1 MDAFVSSKRRH
12 TDTPYGGLR
21 SYHLSPNPTKDED
34 SETTDMK
41 IATLA
46 SLFPSLDQGAL
57 LDLLISADGSV
68 DEVTQILRQSPDS
81 TSPRKRSAV
90 GSGGIGYQAS
100 LESFRTTDGSPRAIA
115 GKPKSLTRKNATL
128 HLYTPDDIAA
138 HTPCSI
144 IHNFLPAKKADALL
158 KELLEEA
165 PTFGRQS
172 FKLFDNVVQSPHTA
186 CFYVNNHEEQ
196 TKQRTEYVYNGSY
209 LEDVREITSQM
220 RAVAPIVQAAV
231 NEEVLKRIKS
241 HYPEGKKLK
250 YQSPDLW
257 IPNAAFVNCYKGGA
271 ESVGNA
277 YQKEDILDTSN
288 VACRLP
294 HRPADIS
301 WASCHHR
308 QYKPRSR

>member
-1 MDAFVSSKRRH
+1 MDAFVSSKRRR
-12 TDTPYGGLR
+12 TDSPYSGLR
-21 SYHLSPNPTKDED
+21 SYQLSSNPSKDDD

-57 LDLLISADGSV
+57 LDLLISTDGSV
-68 DEVTQILRQSPDS
+68 NQVTQMLHQSPGS
-81 TSPRKRSAV
+81 ASPWKRSTV

-100 LESFRTTDGSPRAIA
+100 LDSFRTTDGSPKANA
-115 GKPKSLTRKNATL
+115 GQPKCLTKKNATL
-128 HLYTPDDIAA
+128 HLYTPEDIAA

-144 IHNFLPAKKADALL
+144 IHNFLSAKQADALL

-186 CFYVNNHEEQ
+186 CFYVDNQEEQ
-196 TKQRTEYVYNGSY
+196 AKQRTEYVYNGSY

-231 NEEVLKRIKS
+231 NEEVSKRIS
-241 HYPEGKKLK
+241 SYYPEGKKLK

-277 YQKEDILDTSN
+277 YQKSDMSDRSN
-288 VACRLP
+288 AACRLS
-294 HRPADIS
+294 HRPADIPWS
-301 WASCHHR
+301 PCYHR
-308 QYKPRSR
+308 